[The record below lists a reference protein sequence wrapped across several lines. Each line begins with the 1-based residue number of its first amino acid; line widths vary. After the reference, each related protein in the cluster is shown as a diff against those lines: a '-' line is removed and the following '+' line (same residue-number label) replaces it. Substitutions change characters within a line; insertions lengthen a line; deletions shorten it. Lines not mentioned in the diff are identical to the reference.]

1 MNFRINSVLK
11 VIGEENSNLSAIS
24 GGVVKHGKSRTEK
37 VLKPRLSVFNL
48 KSERKII
55 VVLSASI
62 AAIFFALLRAT
73 S

>member
-11 VIGEENSNLSAIS
+11 VIGDENSNPSAIS